1 MKFTA
6 PFKSVVKGAM
16 FNLSS
21 ILIWFDTL
29 YEKCSAWQ

>member
-21 ILIWFDTL
+21 ILIWHDAV
-29 YEKCSAWQ
+29 YEKYSAWQ